1 MQAAPDDAL
10 GAWSG
15 YALSAFTAVTNSV
28 LVNIQAALEDP
39 FDGDTMDDITLTL
52 FEPTW
57 SFWEADTPVRGS
69 SRLRVTPQ

>member
-1 MQAAPDDAL
+1 MPAAAPPRA

-28 LVNIQAALEDP
+28 LVNIQDALEDP

-57 SFWEADTPVRGS
+57 SFWEADTPMRS
-69 SRLRVTPQ
+69 SQGRAAPP